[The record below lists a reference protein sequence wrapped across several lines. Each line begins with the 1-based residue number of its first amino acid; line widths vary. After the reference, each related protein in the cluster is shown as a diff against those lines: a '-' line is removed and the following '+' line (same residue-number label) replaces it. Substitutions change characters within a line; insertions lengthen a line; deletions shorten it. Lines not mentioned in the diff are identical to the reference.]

1 MLPLVAKHE
10 QMNAVASLLYYSIC
24 LAVNIATRAAAHQI
38 VINFSLINPSI
49 TCSKQINTFHCL
61 VSEHIHLTS
70 SFPFLDAGLCVRSRE
85 EEELAFQLERASS
98 RYTLL
103 MERLLRL
110 LLHTLLIMT
119 LERVTGGKRES
130 EALEGAGF
138 CGRRIS
144 A

>member
-10 QMNAVASLLYYSIC
+10 QTNAVASLLYYSIC
-24 LAVNIATRAAAHQI
+24 LAVNIATLAAAHQI

-61 VSEHIHLTS
+61 VSERIHLTS
-70 SFPFLDAGLCVRSRE
+70 SFPFLDARSRE

-119 LERVTGGKRES
+119 LERVTGGKRGS